1 MNIASAWNNF
11 NFEIALLIFI
21 AYIIVD
27 AMYAYYTLQVT
38 KRRPYSAATI
48 GSLMH
53 FILALG
59 VLSYVQ
65 NYLYLIPLALG
76 SWIGTFIIVRRE
88 RNIKITESDTNN

>member
-1 MNIASAWNNF
+1 MKNSF
-11 NFEIALLIFI
+11 SLGIALLIFV

-38 KRRPYSAATI
+38 KRKPFSAATV
-48 GSLMH
+48 GALMH

-65 NYLYLIPLALG
+65 NYLYIIPLALG
-76 SWIGTFIIVRRE
+76 SWVGTFLVVNRE
-88 RNIKITESDTNN
+88 QKKWQK

>member
-1 MNIASAWNNF
+1 MNISSAWNGF
-11 NFEIALLIFI
+11 DFGIALLIFI
-21 AYIIVD
+21 AYIVVD

-38 KRRPYSAATI
+38 KKKPYSAATV
-48 GSLMH
+48 GALMH

-76 SWIGTFIIVRRE
+76 SWVGTFIIVKRE
-88 RNIKITESDTNN
+88 QGINISQQK